1 MLFHTTPL
9 LFWSILPVLLSN
21 KSAPIYLKFQF
32 SSKTFD
38 RKNARLDLQH
48 SWRNAKLSKL
58 TKIKIKTVN
67 GHLNLGMII
76 SSQEP
81 AEPISFSVTRYCHY
95 SQYVL
100 QTYFR
105 PKHWI
110 VFNVSSGCV
119 YIATRLLR
127 YDLNNF
133 FVLLC
138 QLRLENT
145 VWFAARKGQRKR
157 W

>member
-32 SSKTFD
+32 SSKTFETF
-38 RKNARLDLQH
+38 A
-48 SWRNAKLSKL
+48 
-58 TKIKIKTVN
+58 KIKAGSSAFVTEREIIKTDQIKTVN
-67 GHLNLGMII
+67 GHLNLGVII
-76 SSQEP
+76 LSQEP
-81 AEPISFSVTRYCHY
+81 VEPVSFSVTRYCHY

-119 YIATRLLR
+119 YIATCLIK
-127 YDLNNF
+127 YDLKNF